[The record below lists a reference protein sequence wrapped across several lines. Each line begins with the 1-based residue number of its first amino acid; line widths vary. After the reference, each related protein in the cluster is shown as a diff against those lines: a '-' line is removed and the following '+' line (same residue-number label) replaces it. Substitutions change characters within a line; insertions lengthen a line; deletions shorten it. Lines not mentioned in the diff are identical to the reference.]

1 MKKIRGIDVIA
12 ITLIFCSTIF
22 LWNGKQE
29 GVMIAILFTVVGHY
43 FKILSDR
50 FGNGK
55 DE

>member
-1 MKKIRGIDVIA
+1 MNKIRGIDVIA
-12 ITLIFCSTIF
+12 IVLICTSSTF

-29 GVMIAILFTVVGHY
+29 GVMIAVLFTVVGHY

-55 DE
+55 DK